1 MQRRPILRLVALAA
15 LLLVLTRPAS
25 GAETWI
31 LWEKKEG
38 QTSGEFND
46 IWTPVGSYEGARGC
60 RAMRR
65 EIVARYR
72 RKDVTAAGAD
82 TVRIKGPARLVAH
95 LHLPSGWRP
104 AAVAPAGR
112 AGPASSISC

>member
-15 LLLVLTRPAS
+15 LLLALTRPAA

-46 IWTPVGSYEGARGC
+46 TWTPVGSYEGARGC

-72 RKDVTAAGAD
+72 RKDVTAPGAD
-82 TVRIKGPARLVAH
+82 TMRIKDPL
-95 LHLPSGWRP
+95 GWWLTYTCRP
-104 AAVAPAGR
+104 GGAPPR
-112 AGPASSISC
+112 

>member
-1 MQRRPILRLVALAA
+1 MTLRLVALAA
-15 LLLVLTRPAS
+15 LLLAPPRLAS

-38 QTSGEFND
+38 QMSGEFND
-46 IWTPVGSYEGARGC
+46 TWTPVGSYESERGC

-72 RKDVTAAGAD
+72 RKDVTAVGAD
-82 TVRIKGPARLVAH
+82 TVRIKDPLGWWLTYTCRPGGA
-95 LHLPSGWRP
+95 PSR
-104 AAVAPAGR
+104 
-112 AGPASSISC
+112 

>member
-1 MQRRPILRLVALAA
+1 MQRRPILRLVTLAA
-15 LLLVLTRPAS
+15 LLLALTPPAS

-46 IWTPVGSYEGARGC
+46 TWTPVGSYESARGC

-82 TVRIKGPARLVAH
+82 TVRVKDPL
-95 LHLPSGWRP
+95 GWWLTYTCRP
-104 AAVAPAGR
+104 GGAPPR
-112 AGPASSISC
+112 